1 MPNKTTLPPPLA
13 ASRAETPLGN
23 PTAPD
28 RAELSR
34 RLGAAPVPVRRLVLR
49 FVLAGLPALVAAV
62 VITAVASV
70 RVGTQQGIKEA
81 KRITAFGVLVV
92 EDLGFTDNSI
102 LQLDENNKPPQQ
114 TVDHLDKVVQRY
126 IKKKQPI
133 RIKIWTK
140 EGVVVYSDQ
149 QAYIGQQFDL
159 EEDSLRALE
168 HPEEVKADVTNLNKE
183 ENEFENE
190 TKLLEVYQAA
200 HTPDGTALLFEAYFS
215 YDSVVESGR
224 GLWSQF
230 APIAV
235 GTLLLLELVQ
245 IPFAWSMARRLRASQ
260 EQRERLLQHAIES
273 SDAER
278 RRIASDLHDGV
289 VQDLTGVSMSLTA
302 ASLRNGGPPSEGEQV
317 LTEAGHQIRE
327 SVKSLRS
334 LLVDIYPPN
343 LHQEGL
349 ESAIADLLGAL
360 HNRGVLTDLAV
371 NVSDRELS
379 ASHVSLLYRSAQE
392 ALRNVTNH
400 ANAGRVAVRVY
411 KDGHDV
417 VLVVDDDGRGFDE
430 AMLSAR
436 SQEGHVG
443 LRSLAGLLADA
454 GGALEIR
461 SAPGTGTRVEVRLP
475 A

>member
-1 MPNKTTLPPPLA
+1 MASKVTLPPPNSSLRPPTPI
-13 ASRAETPLGN
+13 RAEPN
-23 PTAPD
+23 D

-70 RVGTQQGIKEA
+70 RVGTQQGITDA
-81 KRITAFGVLVV
+81 KRVTEVGGLVI
-92 EDLGFTDNSI
+92 ENLGLSDALLT
-102 LQLDENNKPPQQ
+102 LDQNNMPPRAAVAQ
-114 TVDHLDKVVQRY
+114 VDEVVQKY
-126 IKKKQPI
+126 VKKGQPI
-133 RIKIWTK
+133 RIKIWTR
-140 EGVVVYSDQ
+140 EGVVVYSDEPQ
-149 QAYIGQQFDL
+149 YVGQKFQLAD
-159 EEDSLRALE
+159 DSLRALDN
-168 HPEEVKADVTNLNKE
+168 PSEVKADVTNLNKE
-183 ENEFENE
+183 ENEFETE
-190 TKLLEVYQAA
+190 TKLLEVYQAI
-200 HTPDGTALLFEAYFS
+200 HTPNGTAVLFEAYFS
-215 YDSVVESGR
+215 YGSVVSSGR
-224 GLWSQF
+224 SLWSQF

-235 GTLLLLELVQ
+235 GSLLLLELVQ

-289 VQDLTGVSMSLTA
+289 VQELTGVSMSLTA
-302 ASLRNGGPPSEGEQV
+302 AGLRTGGPPSEQI
-317 LTEAGHQIRE
+317 LTEAGNQIRE

-349 ESAIADLLGAL
+349 ESALADLLGAL
-360 HNRGVLTDLAV
+360 HNRGILTDLAV

-379 ASHVSLLYRSAQE
+379 PSHVSMLYRSAQE
-392 ALRNVTNH
+392 SLRNVANH
-400 ANAGRVAVRVY
+400 AGAGRVAVKVT
-411 KDGHDV
+411 KEGHDV
-417 VLVVDDDGRGFDE
+417 VLVVDDDGRGFDH
-430 AMLSAR
+430 AMLAAR
-436 SQEGHVG
+436 SQDGHVG